1 MRELGGEVTKG
12 PYGPCLVGPDPE
24 CCYPEAMASSARSK
38 RIRPLSRETRFLR
51 LRALKCFKE
60 VHQRILEGWA
70 PSKVAQFVQEDRKE
84 YTDIGRASLETQLTE
99 YRLSLPSGEVVKERL
114 PRFHAEQAAKV
125 EQGFDELAEMQ
136 KLYNMQLERIDI
148 DFKTEKNIGKLMP
161 SMTQEMRAAREILS
175 DIAQLK
181 MDLGVNER
189 HLGKMDISA
198 KVVEDVTSRYD
209 PAVGKAMENP
219 ESRRK
224 LLGIADRFLALASG
238 EVRAADE
245 DDAPPPAE
253 EELAQPEAV
262 PAEVE
267 H

>member
-1 MRELGGEVTKG
+1 
-12 PYGPCLVGPDPE
+12 
-24 CCYPEAMASSARSK
+24 MASSARSK

-51 LRALKCFKE
+51 LRGLKCFKE
-60 VHQRILEGWA
+60 VHQRILEGWP
-70 PSKVAQFVQEDRKE
+70 PSKVAQYVQEDRKE
-84 YTDIGRASLETQLTE
+84 YTDIGRESLEAQLKEYRASLPT
-99 YRLSLPSGEVVKERL
+99 GAVVKERL
-114 PRFHAEQAAKV
+114 PRFHAAQAAKV

-136 KLYNMQLERIDI
+136 RLYEMQIERVNI

-198 KVVEDVTSRYD
+198 KVVEDVASRYD

-224 LLGIADRFLALASG
+224 LLGIAERFLTLASG
-238 EVRAADE
+238 EVQMPE
-245 DDAPPPAE
+245 EAE
-253 EELAQPEAV
+253 VV
-262 PAEVE
+262 PAGDEAASAVLPPEEPVQAEPILDGTGTLAEVKR
-267 H
+267 